1 MRGGRTI
8 RRSGCL
14 AAGFWAALAATL
26 AAWPALSQP
35 YPQKAIRIIVPVPP
49 GGGND
54 TLARIVAQKLSES
67 LRQPVVIENRPG
79 GNTTIGTAAL
89 AKSPP
94 DGYTLM
100 SAPSAHTVNAVLFKS
115 LPYDPIRDFAP
126 VAGLA
131 TTPLFCAVH
140 PSLPARSVKELVA
153 LAKARPGELT
163 YASPGNG
170 TSGHL
175 AAELFKS
182 VAGVKMVH
190 VPYKGGAQAAA
201 DLVGGHVLVM
211 FPTLQSGMAY
221 VTSGRLRALAVTS
234 AKRSAL
240 APDLPTM
247 AEAGLRGVEIGSWFA
262 LLAPAGTPKE
272 VLARLDAEVKSALAA
287 PDVAER
293 LRGLGYESFYMPSD
307 ELAAWV
313 KSDLEKWTKVL
324 RQAGIRA
331 D

>member
-1 MRGGRTI
+1 MN
-8 RRSGCL
+8 
-14 AAGFWAALAATL
+14 AAAALIAVVAAL
-26 AAWPALSQP
+26 HAAPAPGQAW
-35 YPQKAIRIIVPVPP
+35 PQKAIRIIVPVPP

-54 TLARIVAQKLSES
+54 TLARIVAQKISDS
-67 LRQPVVIENRPG
+67 VRQPVVIDNRPG

-94 DGYTLM
+94 DGYTLL
-100 SAPSAHTVNAVLFKS
+100 SAPSAHTVNPVLFKS
-115 LPYDPIRDFAP
+115 LPYDPIRDFTP
-126 VAGLA
+126 VAGVA
-131 TTPLFCAVH
+131 STPLFCAVH
-140 PSLPARSVKELVA
+140 PSLPVRSVKDLVA

-190 VPYKGGAQAAA
+190 VPYKGGSQAAA

-211 FPTLQSGMAY
+211 FPTLQSAMAY
-221 VTSGRLRALAVTS
+221 VTSGRMRAFAVTS
-234 AKRSAL
+234 AKRSIL

-247 AEAGLRGVEIGSWFA
+247 AEAGLPGVEIGSWFA

-272 VLARLDAEVKSALAA
+272 AVARLDAEVKSALQA

-307 ELAAWV
+307 ELGAFL
-313 KSDLEKWTKVL
+313 KSDLEKWTKVI
-324 RQAGIRA
+324 RAAGIRA